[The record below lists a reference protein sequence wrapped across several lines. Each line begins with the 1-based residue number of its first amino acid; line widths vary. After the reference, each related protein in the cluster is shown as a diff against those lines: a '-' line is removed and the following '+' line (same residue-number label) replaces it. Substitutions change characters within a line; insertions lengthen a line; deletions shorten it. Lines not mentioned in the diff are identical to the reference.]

1 MRTAK
6 CFFAFFRVFRG
17 QDKQMSNIYFY
28 IVLALAAGA
37 MMPTQAA
44 TNNKMAMV
52 VGGPILSA
60 FISFVVGTVALFVYL
75 LVSGVPL
82 ANLAAV
88 KDAPAI
94 AWTGGLLGAFFVASA
109 VTLVPRIGVAMAFS
123 LIIAGQM
130 IVSLIID
137 HFGILGV
144 PERAVTPARI
154 AGIALIAG
162 GVVLIRKF

>member
-1 MRTAK
+1 
-6 CFFAFFRVFRG
+6 
-17 QDKQMSNIYFY
+17 MSNIYFY

-44 TNNKMAMV
+44 TNNKMALV
-52 VGGPILSA
+52 VGDPILSA

-75 LVSGVPL
+75 LISGVPL
-82 ANLAAV
+82 ADLAAV

-109 VTLVPRIGVAMAFS
+109 VTLAPRIGVAMTFS
-123 LIIAGQM
+123 LIVAGQM
-130 IVSLIID
+130 VVSLIID
-137 HFGILGV
+137 HFGLLGV
-144 PERAVTPARI
+144 PVKEFSLARI
-154 AGIALIAG
+154 GGMVLISA